1 MKLLEKK
8 LIILLI
14 IFSLNFIA
22 LSKER
27 EVYVIKVNGA
37 IGTITVEYITQSL
50 EKAEKNNV
58 EAFIILLN
66 TPGGLLE
73 ATYNIVEKILNS
85 SVPVVV
91 FVYPK
96 GARAASAGVF
106 LTLSANIAAMAPATN
121 IGAAHPVTLTGQG
134 IGEGEKEKPS
144 TEKGEE
150 KKEKKPQEKSIST
163 MEKKILNDTI
173 AKIKT
178 IAKNRGRNP
187 KWAEDAVRISKS
199 STEEEALKENVI
211 DLIAKDLDDL
221 LQKIDGWEVET
232 SKGKKILHTKNAK
245 VVFIEMTWRQRFLDL
260 LANPNIAY
268 LLMIFGFLGLYIE
281 ITHPGLILPGVIG
294 GICLILFLFSVKT
307 LPINIAGLLLIILS
321 FIFFGV
327 EFKVHSYGLLTI
339 GGIIALIIGS
349 IMLINS
355 PLPFMKV
362 SLKVIIPVVIAI
374 GGIVIFLVSLV
385 IKAHAKKSLTG
396 PEGLIGSVGKALEN
410 FDNYGNIFI
419 HGEIWKAITDEPVK
433 KGQSVQVVDVDG
445 LKLKIKPLNQE

>member
-150 KKEKKPQEKSIST
+150 KKEKKSQEKSIST

-178 IAKNRGRNP
+178 IAKNGGRNP

-199 STEEEALKENVI
+199 ST
-211 DLIAKDLDDL
+211 
-221 LQKIDGWEVET
+221 
-232 SKGKKILHTKNAK
+232 
-245 VVFIEMTWRQRFLDL
+245 
-260 LANPNIAY
+260 
-268 LLMIFGFLGLYIE
+268 
-281 ITHPGLILPGVIG
+281 
-294 GICLILFLFSVKT
+294 
-307 LPINIAGLLLIILS
+307 
-321 FIFFGV
+321 
-327 EFKVHSYGLLTI
+327 
-339 GGIIALIIGS
+339 
-349 IMLINS
+349 
-355 PLPFMKV
+355 
-362 SLKVIIPVVIAI
+362 
-374 GGIVIFLVSLV
+374 
-385 IKAHAKKSLTG
+385 
-396 PEGLIGSVGKALEN
+396 
-410 FDNYGNIFI
+410 
-419 HGEIWKAITDEPVK
+419 
-433 KGQSVQVVDVDG
+433 
-445 LKLKIKPLNQE
+445 